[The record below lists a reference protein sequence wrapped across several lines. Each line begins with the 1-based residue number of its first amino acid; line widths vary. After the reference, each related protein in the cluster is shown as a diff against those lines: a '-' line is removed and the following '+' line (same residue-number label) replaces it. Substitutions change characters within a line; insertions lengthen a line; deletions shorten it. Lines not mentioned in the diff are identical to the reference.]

1 MFEVSLIL
9 RLIKGISG
17 MISLP
22 AEIEQVEQ
30 DLIDRKI
37 TGREASEVVFRVRRK
52 LGPPWH
58 WKEWKSARAKL
69 IGTHCETC
77 GAGSEAILYLQH
89 TVKNPRLQPY
99 LDAAEAKLAEMET
112 EEDWRPDLRAKMYDI
127 RDAVIPEMRNC
138 CPICESLSIQ
148 YRKGAATW
156 ICNSKSGGEY
166 CGHVFVEP
174 AKKAALTAVQK
185 KAIRKDKYQAYR
197 DVVLNREHDV
207 VRQAILDWISDWRR
221 YLTLKDTKTL
231 CKSCAYTEDMVDL

>member
-1 MFEVSLIL
+1 MVP
-9 RLIKGISG
+9 
-17 MISLP
+17 LP
-22 AEIEQVEQ
+22 AEIERVEQ

-37 TGREASEVVFRVRRK
+37 TGREASEIVFRVRRK

-58 WKEWKSARAKL
+58 WKEWKIARAKL

-99 LDAAEAKLAEMET
+99 LDAAEAKLAEMEP
-112 EEDWRPDLRAKMYDI
+112 EEDWRPDLRAKMHDI
-127 RDAVIPEMRNC
+127 RDSVIPEMRDC

-156 ICNSKSGGEY
+156 ICNSKSEGEY

-185 KAIRKDKYQAYR
+185 KAIRKDKYQAYI

-207 VRQAILDWISDWRR
+207 KRQALLDWIKDWRR

-231 CKSCAYTEDMVDL
+231 CKRCAYIEDVVK

>member
-1 MFEVSLIL
+1 MFEVSLFL

-17 MISLP
+17 MIPLP
-22 AEIEQVEQ
+22 TEIERVEH

-37 TGREASEVVFRVRRK
+37 TGREASEIVFRVRRK

-58 WKEWKSARAKL
+58 WKEWK
-69 IGTHCETC
+69 IG
-77 GAGSEAILYLQH
+77 
-89 TVKNPRLQPY
+89 
-99 LDAAEAKLAEMET
+99 
-112 EEDWRPDLRAKMYDI
+112 RAKMYDI
-127 RDAVIPEMRNC
+127 CDAVIPEMRDC

-156 ICNSKSGGEY
+156 ICNSKSGGGY

-207 VRQAILDWISDWRR
+207 VRQAMLDWIKDWRR

-231 CKSCAYTEDMVDL
+231 CKSCAYIEDMMND

>member
-1 MFEVSLIL
+1 M
-9 RLIKGISG
+9 IKGIDG
-17 MISLP
+17 MIPLP
-22 AEIEQVEQ
+22 ADIERVEQ

-37 TGREASEVVFRVRRK
+37 TGREASEIVFRVRRK

-58 WKEWKSARAKL
+58 WKEWKIARAKL
-69 IGTHCETC
+69 IGTHCEIC

-99 LDAAEAKLAEMET
+99 LDAAEAKLAEMEP

-127 RDAVIPEMRNC
+127 RDAVIPEMRDC

-156 ICNSKSGGEY
+156 ICNSKSGGDY
-166 CGHVFVEP
+166 CGRVFVEP
-174 AKKAALTAVQK
+174 AKKAVLTAVQK

-207 VRQAILDWISDWRR
+207 KRQAMLDWIKDWRR

-231 CKSCAYTEDMVDL
+231 CKSCAYIEDMVDL